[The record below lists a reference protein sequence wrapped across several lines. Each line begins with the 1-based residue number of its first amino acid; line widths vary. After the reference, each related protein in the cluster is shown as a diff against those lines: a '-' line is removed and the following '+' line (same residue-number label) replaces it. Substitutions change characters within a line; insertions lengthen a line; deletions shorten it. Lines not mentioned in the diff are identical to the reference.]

1 VTNVSLN
8 PFRSLAPAVWQVAF
22 GGAYNMAH
30 LAVYFIGPA
39 LGAVLGVW
47 VYDFI
52 TREEPAKSSVRR
64 ETAVNVE
71 R

>member
-1 VTNVSLN
+1 L
-8 PFRSLAPAVWQVAF
+8 QVAF

-39 LGAVLGVW
+39 LGALLGVW

-52 TREEPAKSSVRR
+52 TREEPVTSNVIR
-64 ETAVNVE
+64 ETTVKAE

>member
-1 VTNVSLN
+1 
-8 PFRSLAPAVWQVAF
+8 VWQVAF

-39 LGAVLGVW
+39 LGAILGVW

-52 TREEPAKSSVRR
+52 TREEPAKTSVLR
-64 ETAVNVE
+64 ETVVKQS
-71 R
+71 